1 MESGD
6 DSEVLTLKKFRGDL
20 AYRRREYEVGVNMR
34 QTTMLAMGACSTKL
48 HMYQACARVGVCS
61 MEMELVFRDTCR

>member
-20 AYRRREYEVGVNMR
+20 AYRRREYEVGVNTR
-34 QTTMLAMGACSTKL
+34 QTTMVVMGAYSTKL
-48 HMYQACARVGVCS
+48 HV
-61 MEMELVFRDTCR
+61 